1 LKAEG
6 FIDTIRE
13 WWSSFNFTG
22 RPDYILA
29 CKLRALKSKLK
40 EWKERGRGKLDHSE
54 EETVG
59 TDG

>member
-40 EWKERGRGKLDHSE
+40 EWRKGE
-54 EETVG
+54 EENLTIQRKKLLE
-59 TDG
+59 